1 MAQAHEISNVLQ
13 AERAHEELLRIAC
26 ERAKLDRHE
35 AHWLMV
41 AYRAQANRLL
51 GIASF
56 REYSERVLGHTPRAT
71 EERLRVARAL
81 QALPALA
88 QALETGSLC
97 WTAVR
102 ELTRVATPET
112 ERQWLAAAHHRTV
125 REIERMVSGL
135 PRGAEPGDRK
145 DPNAQK
151 HALHLNVR
159 PETLALF
166 REAADRLRR
175 EAGEVLDDDALLL
188 AMARRILGGPE
199 DPGRANYQVAVT
211 VCSSCGQGSID
222 AAGEA
227 IPVSPD
233 IVSMANCDAQ
243 RLDLRPHGGE
253 APRATQDIPPKV
265 RRLVQ
270 RRDRRCVVPGCRN
283 RDCDIHHL
291 RPRAEGVDHSP
302 ANLVLL
308 CPAHHR
314 AIHDGRLVVHGDLTT
329 GLRFQHADG
338 SSYGEPASPQ
348 AADLWA
354 RVYQALRGLG
364 FRASEAG
371 EAIDRV
377 RLTAGADWSL
387 QDCLRRTL
395 QLLGEAAHS
404 GRMEPSG
411 PSSCSAPM
419 G

>member
-1 MAQAHEISNVLQ
+1 MAQVHVIPNALE

-26 ERAKLDRHE
+26 ERARLDRHE

-41 AYRAQANRLL
+41 AYRTQANRLL

-56 REYSERVLGHTPRAT
+56 AEYSERVLGHTPRVT

-81 QALPALA
+81 QDLPELA
-88 QALETGSLC
+88 HALESGSLC

-112 ERQWLAAAHHRTV
+112 ERQWIAAAHRRTV
-125 REIERMVSGL
+125 REIEGMVSGL
-135 PRGAEPGDRK
+135 SRGAEPGDPK
-145 DPNAQK
+145 DPEAQEHVLRFQK
-151 HALHLNVR
+151 VR

-199 DPGRANYQVAVT
+199 DPGRANYQIAVT

-227 IPVSPD
+227 IPVSPHV
-233 IVSMANCDAQ
+233 VSMAACDAQ
-243 RLDLRPHGGE
+243 HLDLRPHGGE
-253 APRATQDIPPKV
+253 VPRATQDIPPKV
-265 RRLVQ
+265 RRLVR

-302 ANLVLL
+302 TNLVLL

-314 AIHDGRLVVHGDLTT
+314 ALHDGRLIAQGDLTK

-338 SSYGEPASPQ
+338 SGYGEPASPQ
-348 AADLWA
+348 VADLWA
-354 RVYQALRGLG
+354 RVFLGLRGLG
-364 FRASEAG
+364 FRASEAR
-371 EAIDRV
+371 EAVDRV
-377 RLTAGADWSL
+377 RATASADWSL
-387 QDCLRRTL
+387 QECLRRAL
-395 QLLGEAAHS
+395 QLLGQAADRRS
-404 GRMEPSG
+404 RDR
-411 PSSCSAPM
+411 
-419 G
+419 

>member
-1 MAQAHEISNVLQ
+1 MAQAHEISNVLEAQ
-13 AERAHEELLRIAC
+13 HAHEELLNVALA
-26 ERAKLDRHE
+26 RAKLDRHE
-35 AHWLMV
+35 AHWLVV
-41 AYRAQANRLL
+41 AYRTQANRLL
-51 GIASF
+51 GCASF
-56 REYSERVLGHTPRAT
+56 AEYSERVLGHTPRVT
-71 EERLRVARAL
+71 EERLRVAQAL
-81 QALPALA
+81 QELPALA
-88 QALETGSLC
+88 EALETSSLC

-112 ERQWLAAAHHRTV
+112 ERQWLAAARNQTV
-125 REIERMVSGL
+125 RQVERMVSGL
-135 PRGAEPGDRK
+135 ARGAKPGDRK
-145 DPNAQK
+145 DPEAQK

-199 DPGRANYQVAVT
+199 DPGRANYQVAGT

-227 IPVSPD
+227 IPVSPH

-253 APRATQDIPPKV
+253 APHATQDIPPKV
-265 RRLVQ
+265 RRLVR

-291 RPRAEGVDHSP
+291 RPRADGVDHSP

-308 CPAHHR
+308 CGARHR
-314 AIHDGRLVVHGDLTT
+314 AIHEGRLVVHGDLAT
-329 GLRFQHADG
+329 GPRFQHADG
-338 SSYGEPASPQ
+338 ASYAGPASPRV
-348 AADLWA
+348 ADLWA

-364 FRASEAG
+364 FRASERAK
-371 EAIDRV
+371 
-377 RLTAGADWSL
+377 RLTACGRLLAPTGRSRSA
-387 QDCLRRTL
+387 CSGPCSCSAKRRTL
-395 QLLGEAAHS
+395 DG
-404 GRMEPSG
+404 
-411 PSSCSAPM
+411 
-419 G
+419 

>member
-1 MAQAHEISNVLQ
+1 MAQAHVIPNAIEAQ
-13 AERAHEELLRIAC
+13 RAHEELLNVALT
-26 ERAKLDRHE
+26 RAKLDRHE
-35 AHWLMV
+35 AHWLIV
-41 AYRAQANRLL
+41 AYRTQANRLL
-51 GIASF
+51 GCASF
-56 REYSERVLGHTPRAT
+56 AEYSERVLGHTPRVT

-81 QALPALA
+81 QDLPALA
-88 QALETGSLC
+88 EALETGSLC

-112 ERQWLAAAHHRTV
+112 ERQWLAAARNQTV
-125 REIERMVSGL
+125 RQVERMVSGL
-135 PRGAEPGDRK
+135 ARGAEPGDRK
-145 DPNAQK
+145 DPEAQK
-151 HALHLNVR
+151 HALHLNIR

-291 RPRAEGVDHSP
+291 RPRSEGVDHSP
-302 ANLVLL
+302 TNLVLL

-314 AIHDGRLVVHGDLTT
+314 AIHEGRLIAYGDLTT
-329 GLRFQHADG
+329 GLRFQHGDG
-338 SSYGEPASPQ
+338 SSYGEPSSPQ

-354 RVYQALRGLG
+354 RVFQALRGLG
-364 FRASEAG
+364 FRANEAQ

-377 RLTAGADWSL
+377 RPSASAEWSL
-387 QDCLRRTL
+387 QDCLRRAL
-395 QLLGEAAHS
+395 QLLGEAASHC
-404 GRMEPSG
+404 
-411 PSSCSAPM
+411 PSSA
-419 G
+419 